1 MDESQCWEHL
11 LYKLDYSHVG
21 RCEGNSEKGM
31 LLKYL
36 TNQVLYP
43 LHLGSIS
50 GGFLLD
56 CESTSNKKCSP
67 FCGLAPKPSISA

>member
-1 MDESQCWEHL
+1 MPLCYKGIPTVISLLSQCFSKENFPMDESQCWEHL

-50 GGFLLD
+50 GGFY
-56 CESTSNKKCSP
+56 
-67 FCGLAPKPSISA
+67 